1 MCRKS
6 SILIKIF
13 FFFSKIKRVIG
24 LNKYLGHWGW
34 GYFADEWLTE
44 LGLQRVKVNELLEI
58 TRPLPI
64 PKKIGNI
71 LLDNA
76 LFGCTEKVEKS
87 WWISLLKEK

>member
-1 MCRKS
+1 M
-6 SILIKIF
+6 
-13 FFFSKIKRVIG
+13 IG

-87 WWISLLKEK
+87 WWISLLKGK